1 MITDEE
7 LQGLIKKCL
16 ADFYRRR
23 LATLT
28 GLRLKDALTKNPYLF
43 RAMGVKEPAEIIAQ
57 LLQARVS
64 SSDETHFGDAFFEP
78 IVLAVS
84 GGHVSGA
91 TGVDVEIETDNQFK
105 AIAVKSGTN
114 AQNASAQSKQNQEF
128 NELRS
133 RLHKIG
139 KHFDAVIG
147 YCYGRTTGAIPKG
160 KIYRRLAGQAF
171 WEELTGDAN
180 FYLKLMRFVG
190 EYPAEHRREYEA
202 EFDQLVSRFNEEF
215 KSEFS
220 ALDGGID
227 WEKLIAFNSSK
238 ERPKNSKFAREVAE
252 AEYQPLLIE

>member
-1 MITDEE
+1 
-7 LQGLIKKCL
+7 
-16 ADFYRRR
+16 
-23 LATLT
+23 
-28 GLRLKDALTKNPYLF
+28 
-43 RAMGVKEPAEIIAQ
+43 MGVKEPSEIIAQ

-91 TGVDVEIETDNQFK
+91 TGVDVEIETDNRLK

-133 RLHKIG
+133 RLHKTG

-160 KIYRRLAGQAF
+160 RIYRRLAGQAF
-171 WEELTGDAN
+171 WEELTGDAD
-180 FYLKLMRFVG
+180 FYLKIMRFMG
-190 EYPAEHRREYEA
+190 DHPAEHRVEYEA
-202 EFDQLVSRFNEEF
+202 EFNALVGRFNEEF
-215 KSEFS
+215 KTEFS
-220 ALDGGID
+220 ASDGSID
-227 WEKLIAFNSSK
+227 WEKLIAFNSAK
-238 ERPKNSKFAREVAE
+238 EKPKNSRLAREVADN
-252 AEYQPLLIE
+252 EYQPSLLE

>member
-1 MITDEE
+1 M
-7 LQGLIKKCL
+7 
-16 ADFYRRR
+16 
-23 LATLT
+23 
-28 GLRLKDALTKNPYLF
+28 F
-43 RAMGVKEPAEIIAQ
+43 RAIGVKEPSEIIAQ
-57 LLQARVS
+57 LLQARAS
-64 SSDETHFGDAFFEP
+64 SSDETHFGDTFFEP

-91 TGVDVEIETDNQFK
+91 TGVDVEIETDTKFT

-160 KIYRRLAGQAF
+160 KMYRRLAGQAF
-171 WEELTGDAN
+171 WEELTGDAD
-180 FYLKLMRFVG
+180 FYLKLMRLMG
-190 EYPAEHRREYEA
+190 KYPVEHRREYEA
-202 EFDQLVSRFNEEF
+202 EFNELVSRFNAEF

-220 ALDGGID
+220 ASDGNIN

-238 ERPKNSKFAREVAE
+238 DKPKNSKLAREVAE
-252 AEYQPLLIE
+252 ADYQPSLL

>member
-1 MITDEE
+1 MSSV
-7 LQGLIKKCL
+7 
-16 ADFYRRR
+16 
-23 LATLT
+23 
-28 GLRLKDALTKNPYLF
+28 LKNHPKLLP
-43 RAMGVKEPAEIIAQ
+43 Q

-91 TGVDVEIETDNQFK
+91 TGVDVEIETDTQHK

-160 KIYRRLAGQAF
+160 KMYRRLAGQAF
-171 WEELTGDAN
+171 WEELTGDAD
-180 FYLKLMRFVG
+180 FYLKLMRLMG
-190 EYPAEHRREYEA
+190 ECPIQHRLEYEK
-202 EFDQLVSRFNEEF
+202 EFNELVSRFNAEF

-220 ALDGGID
+220 ASDGSIN
-227 WEKLIAFNSSK
+227 WEKLIAFNSAK
-238 ERPKNSKFAREVAE
+238 DKPKNSKLAREVADD
-252 AEYQPLLIE
+252 EYQPSLL